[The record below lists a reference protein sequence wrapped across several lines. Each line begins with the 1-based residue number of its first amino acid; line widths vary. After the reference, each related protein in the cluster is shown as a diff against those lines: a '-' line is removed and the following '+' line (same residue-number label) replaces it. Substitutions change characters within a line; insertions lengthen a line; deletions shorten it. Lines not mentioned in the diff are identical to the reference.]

1 MVKDIEYT
9 MSEAATLEF
18 AYKVY
23 ITGKDMVTT
32 AASMPHNVR
41 PVVYLNSKTTI
52 VGGNGTIDNP
62 FVLGKGW

>member
-1 MVKDIEYT
+1 
-9 MSEAATLEF
+9 
-18 AYKVY
+18 
-23 ITGKDMVTT
+23 MVTT